1 MKKNNPWILPGRAL
15 ALALGLL
22 LATGLPAAEIKVD
35 GLGFI
40 GNRKARNN
48 LALLLGDQAKGA
60 LSAAAIEDATLIL
73 FSQLAADGYLQAR
86 ILVEAQTTDRGV
98 IRQQLNARLDE
109 SLPRPLAAESVT
121 LVVDRGRRLQLIRV
135 DFKGLQALTEEDA
148 RAFFLG
154 ANTLIPLSSARV
166 YSPGRVQRGISN
178 LHEELLQRGYADA
191 AVSLGDVRLDE
202 KAGTAIVE
210 IIVAEGLPWVV
221 GELRLEVADGGV
233 PPEVKRADDEPRWTS
248 VWRQN
253 LSAEIRRWY
262 YALGFPDVRVQL
274 VPVVAP
280 PADGRRRV
288 NVTAHIVPGE
298 AVRLRSVK
306 FTGNDHTRESILRQ
320 LVDLEPGQPL
330 NPIALDN
337 AQARMSRLGAFSDLS
352 LRYEPTTG
360 PERDAVFVLT
370 EGRRKEVNL
379 LLGYGSYEQ
388 LRGGVE
394 LNNYNVLGRAHTSSL
409 KLIQS
414 MKGTQGEH
422 LYTVP
427 EIFGTTI
434 DGSARLFWLRRE
446 ELSFVRQEFGATVSL
461 LWPLGPHSSLTTG
474 YSFRR
479 LRSTNN
485 ELATSAQ
492 DENQSNAASVDLG
505 WLHDGRDNP
514 LTPRRGYKL
523 FAQVEEASRYLGGQ
537 VDYQR
542 LLLDASYHTSWGRG
556 RWIHLGATH
565 GLITTL
571 GSEDDRGLP
580 VNVRYFPG
588 GDGSI
593 RGYRRGEAAPRAANG
608 QFIGAKT
615 FLQLNAELEQ
625 ALTGHF
631 SLVAFADALGTA
643 VELADYP
650 FAERLYSVGL
660 GLRYNTL
667 IGPLRLE
674 YGHNLNPRT
683 FDPSGTLQVSLGF
696 PF

>member
-1 MKKNNPWILPGRAL
+1 MRKNNARGFLRRA
-15 ALALGLL
+15 AAAVVACL
-22 LATGLPAAEIKVD
+22 LAAGLAAAEIKVE

-48 LALLLGDQAKGA
+48 LTLLLGEQARGA

-86 ILVEAQTTDRGV
+86 ILVEASTTDRGIV
-98 IRQQLNARLDE
+98 RQPLNARLDE
-109 SLPRPLAAESVT
+109 SLPRPLEATAVT
-121 LVVDRGRRLQLIRV
+121 LVVDRGRRLQLKRV
-135 DFKGLQALTEEDA
+135 DFKGLQSLREDDA

-154 ANTLIPLSSARV
+154 ANALIPVSSARV

-178 LHEELLQRGYADA
+178 LQEELLQQGYTEA
-191 AVSLGDVRLDE
+191 AVTLGAVQLDE
-202 KAGTAIVE
+202 RAGTAAVE
-210 IIVAEGLPWVV
+210 INVSEGLPWVV
-221 GELRLEVADGGV
+221 GDLRMEVADGNP
-233 PPEVKRADDEPRWTS
+233 PPELKRADDEPRWTS

-262 YALGFPDVRVQL
+262 YERGFPDVRVRL
-274 VPVVAP
+274 VPVVAA
-280 PADGRRRV
+280 PANGVRRV
-288 NVTAHIVPGE
+288 DVTARIIPGP
-298 AVRLRSVK
+298 AVRLGGVQFR
-306 FTGNDHTRESILRQ
+306 GNDHTRESILRR
-320 LVDLEPGQPL
+320 LVDLQPGQPL

-337 AQARMSRLGAFSDLS
+337 AQARMSRLGAFSDLD

-370 EGRRKEVNL
+370 EGRRKDVNL

-394 LNNYNVLGRAHTSSL
+394 MNNYNVLGRAHTSSL
-409 KLIQS
+409 KLVQS

-434 DGSARLFWLRRE
+434 DGSARVFGLRRE

-461 LWPLGPHSSLTTG
+461 LWPLGRYGILTTG
-474 YSFRR
+474 YTFRR

-485 ELATSAQ
+485 ELATRGQ
-492 DENQSNAASVDLG
+492 DEIEANAASVDVG
-505 WLHDGRDNP
+505 WLLDRRDNP
-514 LTPRRGYKL
+514 LTPRHGYKL

-556 RWIHLGATH
+556 RWIHLGVTH

-571 GSEDDRGLP
+571 GSEDDRDLP

-608 QFIGAKT
+608 QFVGAKT
-615 FLQLNAELEQ
+615 YLQLNAELEQ

-631 SLVAFADALGTA
+631 SIVAFADALGTA
-643 VELADYP
+643 AELADYP
-650 FAERLYSVGL
+650 FNDRLYSVGL

-674 YGHNLNPRT
+674 YGRNLNPRPL
-683 FDPSGTLQVSLGF
+683 DPKGTLQISLGF